1 MTDSKINEIKRMLA
15 KESRKNNVLLAY
27 FFGSQL
33 KGKTGPLSDYD
44 FAQNFAPIAGFRNIS

>member
-15 KESRKNNVLLAY
+15 KESRKNNVLL
-27 FFGSQL
+27 
-33 KGKTGPLSDYD
+33 PYD